1 MVEHLDLQR
10 VLDEHTEMS
19 EMLKHLRR
27 YLVLGTSDAD
37 RVGELLHRVST
48 PHALPAD
55 WKPCAS

>member
-1 MVEHLDLQR
+1 MW
-10 VLDEHTEMS
+10 